1 MKYQAR
7 MQRAQ
12 MRMQM
17 RAMRRNSIV
26 GPLVLLM
33 LGILFL
39 LAQSGKVSWSRE
51 LSWYSTWWPLV
62 LVGAGV
68 VLLIEWSFDQ
78 FVAPSDT
85 PLPRRSLG
93 GGVITLLIFLAIAGA
108 TMRFSTH
115 VYDHGVHTEDEF
127 FGHNFG
133 ALDHFGEEH
142 DSDDSVSSTIPTGAM
157 LIVRDPRG
165 DVSISG
171 TSPDGQVHVSVHK
184 EAWAWQ
190 SSEADDKQ
198 RKLQPAFSSEGNAIT
213 LTVAAV
219 EGGQADLTI
228 EVPSGTPVTMQADRG
243 NLSASDI
250 HGVLVITANHG
261 DVDLSDITGAV
272 TAHINDDDAHVS
284 GHTITGVVLVEGR
297 TGNVDLSDVT
307 GGVTLQGDF
316 FGTTHLEHIN
326 GVTRFQT
333 SRTQFEAARVD
344 GEFEVETGPDLT
356 GSEMVGPVVLTTK
369 NRNITLERVQGS
381 VKVDNRNGTVSVTS
395 TTPLAPISIVNQKGS
410 VDVGLP
416 GKVGFVLDAST
427 RHGDMENDFGLSTE
441 GEDGQRQTMRGTVSG
456 GGPSVMI
463 GTTDGDVTVR
473 KSEVQPLPP
482 LAPLPPLKTS
492 VPAPKAPKIDKI
504 MPAPKAPPAPA
515 APPAPPKNM
524 TF

>member
-17 RAMRRNSIV
+17 RAMRRRSIV

-39 LAQSGKVSWSRE
+39 LAQSGRVSWARE
-51 LSWYSTWWPLV
+51 LGWYATWWPLV
-62 LVGAGV
+62 LVAAGT
-68 VLLIEWSFDQ
+68 VLLIEWGFDQ
-78 FVAPSDT
+78 FVVPSDT

-93 GGVITLLIFLAIAGA
+93 GGVVTLLIFLAIAGA
-108 TMRFSTH
+108 GMRVYTH
-115 VYDHGVHTEDEF
+115 VYDHGVRAEDEI
-127 FGHNFG
+127 FGHGFG
-133 ALDHFGEEH
+133 AFDHFGEEH
-142 DSDDSVSSTIPTGAM
+142 DSDDSVSSAIPAGAT

-165 DVSISG
+165 DVCISG

-184 EAWAWQ
+184 QAWSWQ
-190 SSEADDKQ
+190 SSEAEDKQ
-198 RKLQPAFSSEGNAIT
+198 RKLQPTFSSEGNAVT

-228 EVPSGTPVTMQADRG
+228 EVPSGTAVTMQADRG
-243 NLSASDI
+243 NLSASEI
-250 HGVLVITANHG
+250 HGALILTANHG

-284 GHTITGVVLVEGR
+284 GHTITGAVLVEGR

-416 GKVGFVLDAST
+416 GKGGFVLDAST

-441 GEDGQRQTMRGTVSG
+441 GEDGQRQTMRGTIAG
-456 GGPSVMI
+456 GGPSIMI

-482 LAPLPPLKTS
+482 MPPMPDLKS
-492 VPAPKAPKIDKI
+492 PKAPKAPKLDKM
-504 MPAPKAPPAPA
+504 MPMPNMPP
-515 APPAPPKNM
+515 APPAPPKDM